1 MQSEYFNHLSKNK
14 RLLLS
19 ITCIGVFSAL
29 SYIGVLIH
37 IPIPSPLGKPM
48 IHLGNLIVIVASLI
62 FGGWIGGISGAIG
75 MGLYDLIAGYDIW
88 SITRTII
95 LKLVMGLIVG
105 FIYHRLIKKEKC
117 NIAILSIL
125 VGLFFLVVGIL
136 FLSLAL
142 KYQGV
147 WVNETLN
154 KKSNIYWPIYTFSIM
169 IGIVLIISGA
179 LSSKLPFVLRC
190 VTLATSVAIMVNLCG
205 EFIYKVL
212 KQFTLGGTNFTN
224 SLQLA
229 LLSVP
234 STLLNG
240 VITIILAICI
250 FIPIRLS
257 LNTNK
262 EKEID

>member
-1 MQSEYFNHLSKNK
+1 MQSEYLNHVSKNK

-37 IPIPSPLGKPM
+37 IPIPSPIGKPM
-48 IHLGNLIVIVASLI
+48 IHLGNLIVIIASLI
-62 FGGWIGGISGAIG
+62 FGGWIGGISGSIG
-75 MGLYDLIAGYDIW
+75 MGLYDIIAGYDIW
-88 SITRTII
+88 SITRTIV
-95 LKLVMGLIVG
+95 LKLVMGLVVG

-117 NIAILSIL
+117 NITVISIL
-125 VGLFFLVVGIL
+125 VGVFFLVMGIL

-147 WVNETLN
+147 WVNEALN
-154 KKSNIYWPIYTFSIM
+154 KKSNIYWPIYTFSIV
-169 IGIVLIISGA
+169 IGVALIVSGG

-190 VTLATSVAIMVNLCG
+190 ATLATSVAIMVNLWG
-205 EFIYKVL
+205 EFLYKAI
-212 KQFTLGGTNFTN
+212 KQFTLGGTNFAD
-224 SLQLA
+224 SLQIA

-240 VITIILAICI
+240 VITIVLAICI
-250 FIPIRLS
+250 FIPIQFS
-257 LNTNK
+257 LDKSRENNN
-262 EKEID
+262 